1 MNPVSIV
8 VWFSPA
14 VGLTREHRS
23 PEVVYDP
30 WDLDSICK
38 RVDSGR
44 TDKNMNIN
52 IHGGVP

>member
-30 WDLDSICK
+30 WDLDGICK